1 MNRGMTRM
9 TEMTIPIKIK
19 TFQNILE
26 YMEKL
31 SYLSYL
37 SLSHILFCRQSLKT
51 TGGFNNDRNSNY
63 NFFYSRFLFGVYRM
77 TRGRHTPP
85 GFGSSGRGG
94 TLSRAMS
101 HPPSFPARKGKN
113 QLVNISI
120 CQVDRTTKP
129 RESVGVSGVNL

>member
-31 SYLSYL
+31 SGLSVL
-37 SLSHILFCRQSLKT
+37 SGTHILFCGQSLKT

-63 NFFYSRFLFGVYRM
+63 NSFYDSFLHGCYRM
-77 TRGRHTPP
+77 TRGRHTPTP
-85 GFGSSGRGG
+85 PASG
-94 TLSRAMS
+94 
-101 HPPSFPARKGKN
+101 PVRK
-113 QLVNISI
+113 
-120 CQVDRTTKP
+120 
-129 RESVGVSGVNL
+129 

>member
-37 SLSHILFCRQSLKT
+37 SLIKRLTCKKV
-51 TGGFNNDRNSNY
+51 NMA
-63 NFFYSRFLFGVYRM
+63 FYFAGI
-77 TRGRHTPP
+77 
-85 GFGSSGRGG
+85 
-94 TLSRAMS
+94 
-101 HPPSFPARKGKN
+101 K
-113 QLVNISI
+113 
-120 CQVDRTTKP
+120 
-129 RESVGVSGVNL
+129 

>member
-37 SLSHILFCRQSLKT
+37 SLSHILFCGQSLKT
-51 TGGFNNDRNSNY
+51 TGGFNNDR
-63 NFFYSRFLFGVYRM
+63 
-77 TRGRHTPP
+77 
-85 GFGSSGRGG
+85 
-94 TLSRAMS
+94 
-101 HPPSFPARKGKN
+101 
-113 QLVNISI
+113 
-120 CQVDRTTKP
+120 
-129 RESVGVSGVNL
+129 

>member
-85 GFGSSGRGG
+85 GFGSCK
-94 TLSRAMS
+94 LAKNASRAKS
-101 HPPSFPARKGKN
+101 HPPAS
-113 QLVNISI
+113 
-120 CQVDRTTKP
+120 TP
-129 RESVGVSGVNL
+129 RRGNTG